1 MSVSLLVH
9 FDESNFFDENFR
21 NSRLAEHRNIMQWY
35 KEIACKASKWLRWY
49 PFTSLGSTILWP
61 PYRTILLDSDRI
73 AFSCRSELKASKTPE
88 STALTPINITIEL
101 DWIIEVDTA
110 LGSWIGII
118 WFGLSWYDHRLS
130 WNKTDY
136 NVSKITVPGS
146 QIWIPD
152 FRDVE
157 LAGDGDAKS
166 DIRKEMFVVHNDGL
180 VIGQV
185 RRKHTNNCIIMP
197 KYYPYET
204 GYSTFFLTFLS

>member
-1 MSVSLLVH
+1 
-9 FDESNFFDENFR
+9 
-21 NSRLAEHRNIMQWY
+21 MQRC
-35 KEIACKASKWLRWY
+35 KEIACKVSKWLRWY
-49 PFTSLGSTILWP
+49 PFTSQGSSILWLLVSSALFWGWSTIYCLN
-61 PYRTILLDSDRI
+61 DDGI
-73 AFSCRSELKASKTPE
+73 AFFLYRRSELKASKTSE
-88 STALTPINITIEL
+88 SAALTPINITIEL

-110 LGSWIGII
+110 SGSWIGII

-166 DIRKEMFVVHNDGL
+166 DIRKEMFVVHNDGF

-204 GYSTFFLTFLS
+204 GYSTFFLALLSLIYSRSL